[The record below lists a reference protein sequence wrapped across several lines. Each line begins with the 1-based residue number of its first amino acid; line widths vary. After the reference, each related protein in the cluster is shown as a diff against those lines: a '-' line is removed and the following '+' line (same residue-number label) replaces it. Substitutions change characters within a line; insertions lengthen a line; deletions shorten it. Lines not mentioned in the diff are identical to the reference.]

1 MKSKFL
7 CSSAVLVLAL
17 AGVQS
22 TQASLIGDTLTFR
35 RAYPTEAID
44 YAPPISTLVTA
55 DNSDVVFHPNHVFIN
70 PGPAV
75 IRFDLVE
82 SSGFV
87 GDSSIGLF
95 DGFVIEGFDSPVL
108 DVSYTEFRPGFVHQL
123 TFDADSISLNLLGR
137 FATGD
142 WFEIAIKQ
150 DPASVPDGG
159 SSATI
164 LSLGLL
170 GIARLRRLW
179 T

>member
-7 CSSAVLVLAL
+7 FSSAVLGLAL

-22 TQASLIGDTLTFR
+22 TQASLIGDALTFR
-35 RAYPTEAID
+35 RAYPTEGID
-44 YAPPISTLVTA
+44 YAPPISTVVTA
-55 DNSDVVFHPNHVFIN
+55 DNSDVVFHPDHVFIN
-70 PGPAV
+70 PGAAA
-75 IRFDLVE
+75 IRFDLVL
-82 SSGFV
+82 SSGFI
-87 GDSSIGLF
+87 GNSSIGVF
-95 DGFVIEGFDSPVL
+95 DGFVVEGFDSPIL
-108 DVSYTEFRPGFVHQL
+108 DVSYTEFRAGFVHQL

-137 FATGD
+137 FTTGD

-150 DPASVPDGG
+150 NPASVPDSG

-164 LSLGLL
+164 LSLSLL